1 MPFSVNVE
9 FCYLYFMFSKSH
21 HLIYLFLW
29 LCIAALFSSCKGDL
43 TPHALQHLTV
53 KKEDAIKA
61 FEASFFKQH
70 IWHQTIDSSYKTHH
84 LEWKGN
90 CLYDL
95 DTKEQVCCME
105 RNFNKPKGVV
115 IGDVNLDGMDDA
127 LVGFSETNTD
137 SINHWHNC
145 FYALF
150 LNDGKQLNYKLVYA
164 YPCNPYGKHEVIDSI
179 ADGYIYTRFLLDDG
193 LTDTPSLEVTDMA
206 AYVYRNGNLDHF
218 KR

>member
-1 MPFSVNVE
+1 MSNKSSVYFS
-9 FCYLYFMFSKSH
+9 L
-21 HLIYLFLW
+21 LI
-29 LCIAALFSSCKGDL
+29 FSSLVLILSACKSDWS
-43 TPHALQHLTV
+43 PRALQHLTV

-61 FEASFFKQH
+61 FEASFFEKH

-84 LEWKGN
+84 LQWKDD

-95 DTKEQVCCME
+95 DTKEQICCME
-105 RNFNKPKGVV
+105 RNFDKPKGVV
-115 IGDVNLDGMDDA
+115 LGDVNLDGMDDA

-150 LNDGKQLNYKLVYA
+150 LNDGKKLNYKLVYA